1 MKKLLLFL
9 IISVVCISNIVYAT
23 TLPLYFKS
31 YQSNRVLN
39 NNILDGQDKSLLSE
53 NDELVFTFKNTE
65 PFVLSGP
72 ISLDLYVEFDVRD
85 VGIEVFI
92 YKLDS
97 NGDEILLEICNSV
110 VRIKQNEKVNRVFIK
125 TCPLEQVFEANEN
138 LLVKIRQTAL
148 GKIFNLTKLH
158 HSPKYPSKIL
168 INLDSM

>member
-9 IISVVCISNIVYAT
+9 IISAVSVSNFAYAT

-31 YQSNRVLN
+31 YQSNKVLN
-39 NNILDGQDKSLLSE
+39 NSILDGQDKSLLSE
-53 NDELVFTFKNTE
+53 NDDLVFTFKHTE

-72 ISLDLYVEFDVRD
+72 IVLDLFVEFNVRD
-85 VGIEVFI
+85 VGIEVYI

-97 NGDEILLEICNSV
+97 NGDEIPLEICSPD
-110 VRIKQNEKVNRVFIK
+110 VRVRQNEKVNRVFIK
-125 TCPLEQVFEANEN
+125 TCPLEQTFDANEN

-148 GKIFNLTKLH
+148 GKIFNLTRLH

-168 INLDSM
+168 INLDNL

>member
-9 IISVVCISNIVYAT
+9 IISAVGVSNFVFAT

-31 YQSNRVLN
+31 YQSDKVLN

-53 NDELVFTFKNTE
+53 NDDLVFTFKHAE

-72 ISLDLYVEFDVRD
+72 IVLDLYVEFDVRD

-92 YKLDS
+92 YKLGS
-97 NGDEILLEICNSV
+97 NGDEIPLDICNPD
-110 VRIKQNEKVNRVFIK
+110 VRVKQNEKVNRVFIK
-125 TCPLEQVFEANEN
+125 TCPLEQAFEANEN

-148 GKIFNLTKLH
+148 GKIFNLTKFH

-168 INLDSM
+168 INLDNM